1 MDGKWHKKEGNF
13 FCSNLPYG
21 LRNFCFHSSF
31 CDATWILLL
40 LHPPGTDISSCAH
53 IACSDYA
60 DIVCKVIMQTLFVKH
75 LGYHSQGIFCF
86 FFFCFQLGFG
96 NREAQSLTVDASERF
111 NTQGY
116 VLNVTFLS
124 SVMQYKS
131 FFTLFKFHKCPVE
144 ICGDPECAG
153 SLCPLLVL
161 AIGATMMADASHSV
175 GRIFTSKS
183 PKYFVKE
190 EKVAHQTLKM

>member
-1 MDGKWHKKEGNF
+1 MQRLSRMDGKWHKQEGNF
-13 FCSNLPYG
+13 FCSNLPNG

-60 DIVCKVIMQTLFVKH
+60 DIVCKAPGVSFIGHFLLF
-75 LGYHSQGIFCF
+75 S
-86 FFFCFQLGFG
+86 FFCFQLGFG

-144 ICGDPECAG
+144 ICGDPE
-153 SLCPLLVL
+153 
-161 AIGATMMADASHSV
+161 
-175 GRIFTSKS
+175 
-183 PKYFVKE
+183 
-190 EKVAHQTLKM
+190 